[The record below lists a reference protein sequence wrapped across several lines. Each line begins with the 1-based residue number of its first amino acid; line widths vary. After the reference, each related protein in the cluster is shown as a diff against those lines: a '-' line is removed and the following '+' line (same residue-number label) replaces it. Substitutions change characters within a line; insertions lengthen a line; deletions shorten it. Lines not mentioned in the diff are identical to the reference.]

1 MTSDSFLNK
10 MIVEETRKEE
20 RKQDK
25 QEGVL
30 VRPINKDYG
39 NCNTIVEPM
48 VAYSKPISE
57 GHEN

>member
-1 MTSDSFLNK
+1 

-39 NCNTIVEPM
+39 NCNTIVESM